1 MPCKFPSSA
10 MVRRLP
16 SPPLMHDLPQNSC
29 PQDRNSN
36 QLQRPG
42 TIAACMPQ
50 PWPISEQGNMRPP
63 TTVPQTGTLSSSA
76 GSTNRGSSSR
86 IAKSARLPHSIEPS
100 SVSSLRVN
108 AAPMVT
114 AYRAYASPIFE
125 DCRGLGAGRCATD
138 GRDRDLV
145 VPGAR
150 SCGTGLH
157 SIDMDLRHIAR
168 AGAGRAGTSTGSS
181 DGPIYRKE
189 CRPGL
194 GARIPPIGPGSQ
206 GARVI
211 QPTEGVTL

>member
-1 MPCKFPSSA
+1 

-150 SCGTGLH
+150 SCGTGVTLDRH
-157 SIDMDLRHIAR
+157 GLAAHRTGGCRSRRNIDWFERRSDIPQGVQTGTRRSDSADR
-168 AGAGRAGTSTGSS
+168 PRGAKGRESFNR
-181 DGPIYRKE
+181 RKE
-189 CRPGL
+189 
-194 GARIPPIGPGSQ
+194 
-206 GARVI
+206 
-211 QPTEGVTL
+211 